1 MGCLVLAGASLTVY
15 SKYYKTRYE
24 KGMAIASGFYFSS
37 NYMYEEEGLNDI
49 EDIEELTKRNG
60 GKLVHEDL
68 LNRLMVA
75 VSNKPWAAGN
85 NYTFDVR
92 FAITSISF
100 CITIRI

>member
-1 MGCLVLAGASLTVY
+1 
-15 SKYYKTRYE
+15 
-24 KGMAIASGFYFSS
+24 MAIASGFYFSS

-85 NYTFDVR
+85 NYTFDVEVR
-92 FAITSISF
+92 NHINQLLYNDKDLNVADRKSVV
-100 CITIRI
+100 